1 MLETPK
7 SPTEPRPEGERIKP
21 GEKAQMSPNSKLTSS
36 PQTLITKS
44 HNYFHNLL
52 SEFVFL
58 RTYARWIEK
67 ENRRETWI
75 ETVDRYMDFM
85 KENLGNKLST
95 KKYNEIREAILNQEV
110 MPSMRLLQFAGE
122 AARSSHVSAYNC
134 AYIAPSSLEDLGE
147 IMYIAMCG
155 TGVGFSVET
164 QNIQKFPTIKIQK
177 NKPPKAVVIKDSREG
192 WCDALVLGLKMW
204 FAGSDITF
212 DYSKLRPAGA
222 RLKTFG
228 GRSSGPEPLKHL
240 MNFCRQKILNKQ
252 GGKLSTLEVYD
263 IICKIG
269 EVVMLGGVRR
279 AAMISLSDLDDV
291 MMRSA
296 KIGQFYYSEP
306 QRIVTNNSA
315 VYLEKP
321 APEIFLKEW
330 LALMESGTGERGIF
344 NRGNLSKTLPERRI
358 AYFKKKKIIVKNKL
372 TGLIGINPCG
382 EIILQS
388 KQFCNLSEIVAR
400 PNDTETSLLR
410 KIRIASLLGTYQA
423 TLTKFHYLSKEWQKN
438 CEEER
443 LLGVSITGH
452 WDCPALRKNKVFEK
466 LKKEAIRTNIQYASS
481 FGITPATAVT
491 CVKPSGNVS
500 QLVDSASGMHPR
512 HSEYYIRRVRISA
525 LDPLLNMLKSQKIPF
540 LPEVGQSEIDA
551 GIYVVEFPVQAPRG
565 AVLKSD
571 LTALQQLDYW
581 KRVKKE
587 YTEHNP
593 SVTISI
599 EDNEW
604 IAVANW
610 LYDNW
615 ECVGGLSFLP
625 RSRHTYELPPYEA
638 ITRRQYNDLLRQWKK
653 INFDQ
658 LIHFELTDQSDPQQE
673 FACFGPGSCDV

>member
-1 MLETPK
+1 M
-7 SPTEPRPEGERIKP
+7 
-21 GEKAQMSPNSKLTSS
+21 NSKAKKKKSINQSLF
-36 PQTLITKS
+36 TKS
-44 HNYFHNLL
+44 HKYFHNVL

-67 ENRRETWI
+67 ESRRETWI

-95 KKYNEIREAILNQEV
+95 KKYNEIRDAILNQEV

-122 AARSSHVSAYNC
+122 AARNSHVSAYNC

-155 TGVGFSVET
+155 TGVGFSVENK
-164 QNIQKFPTIKIQK
+164 NIQLFPSIKFQK
-177 NKPPKAVVIKDSREG
+177 NKAPKTIFIEDSREG
-192 WCDALVLGLKMW
+192 WSKALVLGLKTW
-204 FAGSDITF
+204 FVGSDIIF

-228 GRSSGPEPLKHL
+228 GRSSGPEPLKNL
-240 MNFCRQKILNKQ
+240 MDFCRQKILNKQ
-252 GGKLSTLEVYD
+252 GSKLSTLEVYD

-279 AAMISLSDLDDV
+279 AAMISLSDLDDISI
-291 MMRSA
+291 RSA

-306 QRIVTNNSA
+306 QRTVTNNSA
-315 VYLEKP
+315 VYLDKP
-321 APEIFLKEW
+321 SPDIFLKEW

-344 NRGNLSKTLPERRI
+344 NRGNLSKTLPMRRI
-358 AYFKKKKIIVKNKL
+358 AFFKKKKIIVNDKI

-382 EIILQS
+382 EIVLQS

-400 PNDTETSLLR
+400 PDDTESSLLR
-410 KIRIASLLGTYQA
+410 KIRIATILGTYQA
-423 TLTKFHYLSKEWQKN
+423 TLTQFHYLSKEWQQN
-438 CEEER
+438 CEDER

-452 WDCPALRKNKVFEK
+452 WDCPALRKKNVFKK
-466 LKKEAIRTNIQYASS
+466 LKNEAIRTNVQYASQ

-500 QLVDSASGMHPR
+500 QLVDCASGMHPR
-512 HSEYYIRRVRISA
+512 HAKYYIRRVRISA
-525 LDPLLNMLKSQKIPF
+525 LDPLLTMLKDQEIPF
-540 LPEVGQSEIDA
+540 FPEVGQSEIDA
-551 GIYVVEFPVQAPRG
+551 GIYVVEFPV
-565 AVLKSD
+565 KSPANAIFKDD
-571 LTALQQLDYW
+571 LSALQQLKYW
-581 KRVKKE
+581 KKVKTE

-593 SVTISI
+593 SVTISV
-599 EDNEW
+599 EDKEW

-610 LYDNW
+610 LYAHWD
-615 ECVGGLSFLP
+615 CLGGLSFLP
-625 RSRHTYELPPYEA
+625 RSKHTYELPPYEA
-638 ITRRQYNDLLRQWKK
+638 ITRRQYHDLLRKWKK
-653 INFDQ
+653 IDFSQ